1 MLKLVYTTQFKK
13 DYKLA
18 IKRKSNIKELFN
30 VIAIMQKQEPLPREK
45 RDHQLTGNYK
55 GYRECHVTA
64 DFLLLYKVKGDTLE
78 LILYR
83 IGSHSDLFKN

>member
-30 VIAIMQKQEPLPREK
+30 VIAILQKQEPLPREK